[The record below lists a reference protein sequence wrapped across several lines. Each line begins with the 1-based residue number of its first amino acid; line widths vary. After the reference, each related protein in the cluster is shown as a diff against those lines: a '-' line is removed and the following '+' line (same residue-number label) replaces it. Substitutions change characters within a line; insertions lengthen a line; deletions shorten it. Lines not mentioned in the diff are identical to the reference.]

1 MLRSCVE
8 FICVCSFVLR
18 GGGGGGEWKKSRSVE
33 EQDGVDSVSAG
44 EKRERTTGDLC
55 TLFTVTSNNVN
66 SPWDRKKSTPN
77 YVIFQK
83 EKRFSS
89 SGERERKPERSRE

>member
-1 MLRSCVE
+1 MCVFVCVE
-8 FICVCSFVLR
+8 R

-55 TLFTVTSNNVN
+55 TLFTVTS
-66 SPWDRKKSTPN
+66 
-77 YVIFQK
+77 
-83 EKRFSS
+83 
-89 SGERERKPERSRE
+89 

>member
-18 GGGGGGEWKKSRSVE
+18 RGGRGEWKKSRSVE

-55 TLFTVTSNNVN
+55 IYSNIVT
-66 SPWDRKKSTPN
+66 T
-77 YVIFQK
+77 
-83 EKRFSS
+83 
-89 SGERERKPERSRE
+89 